1 MSITTT
7 QIAPPLPCPTK
18 RFTAFM
24 PCTVCTAAGEGW
36 VFLGCL
42 FQDEWETFCR
52 TVQRGE
58 LPADRRFS
66 TPEARQAND
75 EALVT
80 EISAILAERTAAEWE
95 ELLVKAEIG
104 CVRADEALEGE
115 FYADHPHA
123 KANDLSVE
131 VEHPYV
137 GKYLRYGGLVE
148 LSLTPG
154 VYRTSIQIGQHTKPL
169 LREIGYDDQEIEDL
183 GTRGIVQ
190 WADPSVGGEP

>member
-1 MSITTT
+1 M
-7 QIAPPLPCPTK
+7 
-18 RFTAFM
+18 
-24 PCTVCTAAGEGW
+24 
-36 VFLGCL
+36 FLGCL

-52 TVQRGE
+52 TVERGE
-58 LPADRRFS
+58 LLADPRFS

-75 EALVT
+75 EALIA
-80 EISAILAERTAAEWE
+80 EISAILAGRTAAEWE
-95 ELLVKAEIG
+95 ELLIEADIG

-115 FYADHPHA
+115 FMRSIPR
-123 KANDLSVE
+123 KANALSVE

-154 VYRTSIQIGQHTKPL
+154 LYRTSIQIGQHTKPL
-169 LREIGYDDQEIEDL
+169 LREIGYDDREIEDL